1 MQFERKWKNVSMV
14 KVGKGKWEH
23 THEYAMWKSMGNRVG
38 KSKNYKDVM
47 LSEYFLNYDDW
58 LDWAR
63 TQKGFMSRDENGKLF
78 HMDKDLLSG
87 GAGVVYCPNSVVFI
101 PSQLNSMVTRSSKGK
116 LRGIQTFHRGGR
128 DVHTV
133 KFNLDGKTHYYGAF
147 EDIEVAKEVAAD
159 VWKRNLITVASRY
172 DLDTRVEQAIFE
184 LRYDIFSTVGEN
196 PKSRA
201 I

>member
-1 MQFERKWKNVSMV
+1 MQFERKWKNASMV
-14 KVGKGKWEH
+14 RVGKGKWEH
-23 THEYAMWKSMGNRVG
+23 VYEYSLWSNMVNRVG
-38 KSKNYKDVM
+38 RTKRYEDVL
-47 LSEYFLNYDDW
+47 LSEAFLNYDDW

-101 PSQLNSMVTRSSKGK
+101 PRQLNAMVTRSSKGK

-133 KFNLDGKTHYYGAF
+133 KFNLDGKTHYYGSF
-147 EDIEVAKEVAAD
+147 GDIEVAKEVAAG
-159 VWKRNLITVASRY
+159 VWKKNLITVTSRY

-184 LRYDIFSTVGEN
+184 LSY
-196 PKSRA
+196 
-201 I
+201 

>member
-1 MQFERKWKNVSMV
+1 MQFERKWENASMV

-23 THEYAMWKSMGNRVG
+23 SHEYHLWRNMVNRVG
-38 KSKNYKDVM
+38 KSKRYEDVL
-47 LSEYFLNYDDW
+47 LSEAFLNYDDW

-63 TQKGFMSRDENGKLF
+63 VQKCFMSRDENGKLF

-147 EDIEVAKEVAAD
+147 ENLEVAKEVAAD
-159 VWKRNLITVASRY
+159 DRDWET
-172 DLDTRVEQAIFE
+172 
-184 LRYDIFSTVGEN
+184 
-196 PKSRA
+196 
-201 I
+201 

>member
-14 KVGKGKWEH
+14 KVGKGKWAH
-23 THEYAMWKSMGNRVG
+23 SHEYDLWSNMVNRVG

-47 LSEYFLNYDDW
+47 LSEAFMSYDDW

-63 TQKGFMSRDENGKLF
+63 TQKCFMSKDENGKLF

-87 GAGVVYCPNSVVFI
+87 GAGVVYCPNSVVFV
-101 PSQLNSMVTRSSKGK
+101 PSRLNSMVTRSSKGK
-116 LRGIQTFHRGGR
+116 LRGIQTIHSGGR

-133 KFNLDGKTHYYGAF
+133 KFNLDGKTHYHGTF
-147 EDIEVAKEVAAD
+147 EDVEVAKEVAAD
-159 VWKRNLITVASRY
+159 VWKKNLITVASRY

-184 LRYDIFSTVGEN
+184 LSY
-196 PKSRA
+196 
-201 I
+201 

>member
-14 KVGKGKWEH
+14 KVGKGKWGK
-23 THEYAMWKSMGNRVG
+23 THEYSLWSSMVNRVG

-47 LSEYFLNYDDW
+47 LSEAFMSYDDW

-63 TQKGFMSRDENGKLF
+63 TQKCFMSKDENGKLF

-87 GAGVVYCPNSVVFI
+87 GAGVVYCPNSVVFV
-101 PSQLNSMVTRSSKGK
+101 PSRLNSMVTRSSKGR
-116 LRGIQTFHRGGR
+116 LRGIQTIHSGGR

-133 KFNLDGKTHYYGAF
+133 KFNLDGKTHYYGSF
-147 EDIEVAKEVAAD
+147 EDVEVAKEVAAD

-184 LRYDIFSTVGEN
+184 LSY
-196 PKSRA
+196 
-201 I
+201 

>member
-23 THEYAMWKSMGNRVG
+23 THEYYLWSNMVNRVG

-87 GAGVVYCPNSVVFI
+87 GHGIVYCPRTVLFI
-101 PSQLNSMVTRSSKGK
+101 PQQINNIVTRSSKGRF
-116 LRGIQTFHRGGR
+116 RGIQTFHKGGR
-128 DVHTV
+128 EVHTV
-133 KFNLDGKTHYYGAF
+133 KFNLDGKTRYYGF
-147 EDIEVAKEVAAD
+147 YEDIEEAVGVASEI
-159 VWKRNLITVASRY
+159 WKTNLINVASRY
-172 DLDTRVEQAIFE
+172 DLDPRAHQAIFE
-184 LRYDIFSTVGEN
+184 LSY
-196 PKSRA
+196 
-201 I
+201 